1 MSNATTN
8 RRFHWKVG
16 AFAIV
21 LLIAAE
27 LNMLGLAD
35 FIRDHGQ
42 TICRIMV
49 WALFIMTSLFLAEVG
64 RKRVNNSTGKT
75 SR

>member
-8 RRFHWKVG
+8 RRFHWKVC
-16 AFAIV
+16 AFAII

-27 LNMLGLAD
+27 LNMFGLAD
-35 FIRDHGQ
+35 FIRDHGEA
-42 TICRIMV
+42 ICRILV
-49 WALFIMTSLFLAEVG
+49 CAFFIVTSLFLAEVG
-64 RKRVNNSTGKT
+64 RKTDANSTDQT